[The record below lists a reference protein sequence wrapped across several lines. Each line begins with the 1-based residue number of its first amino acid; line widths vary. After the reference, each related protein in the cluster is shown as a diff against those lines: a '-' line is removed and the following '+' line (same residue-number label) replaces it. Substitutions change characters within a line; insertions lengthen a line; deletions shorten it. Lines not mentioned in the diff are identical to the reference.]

1 MIAVN
6 NLVFEYPGH
15 RALDRVSF
23 DIRAGSITA
32 LVGPNGAGKTT
43 LLRCLAGL
51 VRPVYGEMRI
61 NGIDVL
67 EEPHRAHACIG
78 YLSDFFGLYD
88 DLTVRQCLLF
98 LALSHSIAES
108 RLDSAVLEAA
118 SKTGIADLMERKAGN
133 LSRGQRQRL
142 GIAQALLHDP
152 EVLILDEPASGL
164 DPEARAELSH
174 LVRSLQ
180 AAGKTILV
188 SSHILSELEDYS
200 TDMLIIDCGRIVEQ
214 QVVAGS
220 GRTQV
225 PVVIELEPDAAFDVA
240 QLDMFAPF
248 QRQGVQGLRIHG
260 TLEQGTTPA
269 ALLRWLVQQQ
279 VPVCAFYEDSPDM
292 QARYIES
299 VQRHR
304 HENQPAPKKFG
315 LSVPPKAGQG
325 ARS

>member
-1 MIAVN
+1 MTSFVGEHKCLITVN

-23 DIRAGSITA
+23 NIRAGSITA

-51 VRPVYGEMRI
+51 VRPIHGEMFI

-98 LALSHSIAES
+98 LALSHNIADS
-108 RLDSAVLEAA
+108 RLDSVVVEAA
-118 SKTGIADLMERKAGN
+118 SKTGIADLMDRKAGN

-152 EVLILDEPASGL
+152 AVVILDEPASGL
-164 DPEARAELSH
+164 DPEARADLSH
-174 LVRSLQ
+174 LVRRLQ
-180 AAGKTILV
+180 ADGKTILV

-200 TDMLIIDCGRIVEQ
+200 TDMLIIDRGRIVEQ
-214 QVVAGS
+214 QVVTGG
-220 GRTQV
+220 GRADV
-225 PVVIELEPDAAFDVA
+225 NIVIELEVGVDFDMA
-240 QLDMFAPF
+240 RLDGFAGYH
-248 QRQGVQGLRIHG
+248 RLGIQGVRIHG
-260 TLEQGTTPA
+260 VLEQGAKPA
-269 ALLRWLVQQQ
+269 DLLRWLVERERSKE
-279 VPVCAFYEDSPDM
+279 V
-292 QARYIES
+292 
-299 VQRHR
+299 
-304 HENQPAPKKFG
+304 
-315 LSVPPKAGQG
+315 G
-325 ARS
+325 AAHQFQC